1 MRVAIAVSAAA
12 LLCACSPEIG
22 TGTYFCGPER
32 LCPPDLECND
42 QTITC
47 VVPAETEAFSCP
59 AAANTAE
66 PDNDLDSARDLG
78 TLACGVIDPLID
90 APGCVPEIGDVD
102 LYKFEYDDECSGAD
116 PHIEVVVRFPVAFVP
131 LALEL
136 LDAEGAVIGAGEL
149 CTSTADRTGTD
160 RVCLESRLAS
170 GTYYLRV
177 RVADDAPDCDGTCHY
192 NRYLVAF
199 SLPLS

>member
-1 MRVAIAVSAAA
+1 MRALAAAAA
-12 LLCACSPEIG
+12 LLAAACTPEIG

-42 QTITC
+42 LTVTC
-47 VVPAETEAFSCP
+47 EVPAETEPFACP
-59 AAANTAE
+59 AASNASE
-66 PDNDLDSARDLG
+66 PDDDLDGARDLG
-78 TLACGVIDPLID
+78 SLACGDLAPLVD
-90 APGCVPEIGDVD
+90 DPGCLPEAGDVD
-102 LYKFEYDDECSGAD
+102 LYKFEYDDECTGAD
-116 PHIEVVVRFPVAFVP
+116 PHISVIVRFPIAHVP
-131 LALEL
+131 LTLEL
-136 LDAEGAVIGAGEL
+136 LDDSGQVIQEAEL

-177 RVADDAPDCDGTCHY
+177 RAVDGAPDCDGTCHY
-192 NRYLVAF
+192 NRYLVAL